1 MAIVTVI
8 QDNYGLVPASSNAM
22 LIEEIQDYVPSYSAI
37 QTAIHNNKQTTVI
50 VRHKTCGHWLKR
62 ALPKYT
68 DKAIA
73 WSICTPRQVIES
85 EWGVSAPPSV
95 SDAEIIRS
103 GLLDYDIRAKENQ
116 SFEDALLEYFF
127 CPQLGYSKF
136 PQNQLVDLLNS
147 YDASWFTLVNPSSE
161 WEKSQNIPLARRLY
175 EKRLRQWSEKAQSEE
190 ERWLIELYRE
200 NPASLYQLLTTYKV
214 IRGYPTNIQ
223 RRVLGDDYSI
233 LASLKLDVEQLS
245 VKESVVKEAK
255 DSIEIYL
262 RSKIHPEILI
272 DEFTEILESV
282 NGCLLIEFNLI
293 QEMLHSLSIPVTQE
307 LVAAV
312 QTKFRP
318 LQERIPSELAV
329 LSNLVQPARPKE
341 PQAEWTADE
350 WMSWAVKEY
359 LPYHFWLEEGNAAD
373 EEIASYVQMYG
384 DWLYDNYLQLRHHY
398 DYMLYK
404 AFINAQGE
412 LTQSEYALVVV
423 IDNLNLKFFDI
434 LAALL
439 QSHGYSSTLR
449 KHYLTLLPSETRVCK
464 RCLLAGQPSNEDIHA
479 RQYDDIITQE
489 WSGFF
494 GSKKVKY
501 VPSLGELINL
511 PSLDS
516 NIYFL
521 NYRPIDEVLHQ
532 SAEDIGQSHT
542 ELIRQFLSG
551 LVSSIDEFAKKFEI
565 DDRLLL
571 CICSDHGSTKI
582 PKEMPNPIDLKF
594 FHERCDHETHRFIQ
608 LSDAEL
614 SNLAENHRYQCYF
627 LDRKT
632 YGNDANYLIAKG
644 YYRFKK
650 TEKSFYVHGGCTP
663 EETIVPFALFKKAS
677 IHLEKPR
684 LSLLDNVFRYA
695 VKSIIKLD
703 IVNPNE
709 YPLENV
715 SLTIQQTDVIASSL
729 RSSQPSAYD
738 EVVLAEIP
746 AKQVVTQKIPCRFA
760 RTAEKIEKLAL
771 TLHFQYRGQE
781 QSFDY
786 EFSITMKAMMESG
799 FGIDNLFQ

>member
-8 QDNYGLVPASSNAM
+8 QDNYELVPASSNAM
-22 LIEEIQDYVPSYSAI
+22 LIEEIKDYVPSYSAI
-37 QTAIHNNKQTTVI
+37 QTAIHTNKQTTVV
-50 VRHKTCGHWLKR
+50 VRHKTCGNWLKR
-62 ALPKYT
+62 ALQKYT

-85 EWGVSAPPSV
+85 DWGVSVPTSV

-116 SFEDALLEYFF
+116 SFADILLEYFF
-127 CPQLGYSKF
+127 CPQLGYAQF
-136 PQNQLVDLLNS
+136 PQNQLVDVLNA
-147 YDASWFTLVNPSSE
+147 YDASE
-161 WEKSQNIPLARRLY
+161 WEKSKDIPLVRRLY
-175 EKRLRQWSEKAQSEE
+175 EKRLRQWLGKAQSEE

-214 IRGYPTNIQ
+214 IRGYPTNVQ
-223 RRVLGDDYSI
+223 HRVLSDAYNI
-233 LASLKLDVEQLS
+233 LAFLTPDVEQLPI
-245 VKESVVKEAK
+245 KESGLKEAI
-255 DSIEIYL
+255 DEIEIYL
-262 RSKIHPEILI
+262 RSRTHPEMLI
-272 DEFTEILESV
+272 DEFTEIVESV
-282 NGCLLIEFNLI
+282 SGGLLIEFNLI

-307 LVAAV
+307 IISAV

-318 LQERIPSELAV
+318 LQDRIPSELLA
-329 LSNLVQPARPKE
+329 LSNLVQPTHPKE
-341 PQAEWTADE
+341 PQSAWTVDE
-350 WMSWAVKEY
+350 WLSWAVREY
-359 LPYHFWLEEGNAAD
+359 LPYHFWLEEGNAVD
-373 EEIASYVQMYG
+373 EEIAEYAQMYG
-384 DWLYDNYLQLRHHY
+384 DWLYDNHLQLRHHY
-398 DYMLYK
+398 DYILYK
-404 AFINAQGE
+404 AFINAQRE

-423 IDNLNLKFFDI
+423 IDNLTLKFFEI
-434 LAALL
+434 LEALL
-439 QSHGYSSTLR
+439 QSHGYSSTLK
-449 KHYLTLLPSETRVCK
+449 KHYLTLLPSETNVCK
-464 RCLLAGQPSNEDIHA
+464 RGLLSGQPSNQDIHA
-479 RQYDDIITQE
+479 RGYADIITQE

-494 GSKKVKY
+494 GDKKVKY
-501 VPSLGELINL
+501 VPSLGELTNL

-532 SAEDIGQSHT
+532 SAEDIGQNHT

-565 DDRLLL
+565 DDQLLL

-582 PKEMPNPIDLKF
+582 PQQMPNPIDVKF
-594 FHERCDHETHRFIQ
+594 FHERCQHETHRFIQ
-608 LSDAEL
+608 LSDAEF

-627 LDRKT
+627 LDKNT
-632 YGNDANYLIAKG
+632 FGNDANYLIAKG
-644 YYRFKK
+644 YYRFKQ

-663 EETIVPFALFKKAS
+663 EETIVPFALFKKSS

-684 LSLLDNVFRYA
+684 LSLFDNVFRYA

-715 SLTIQQTDVIASSL
+715 SLTIQQPDIT
-729 RSSQPSAYD
+729 YD
-738 EVVLAEIP
+738 EVLLAEIP
-746 AKQVVTQKIPCRFA
+746 AKQVITQKISCRFT

-771 TLHFQYRGQE
+771 TIHFQYRRQE
-781 QSFDY
+781 QAFDY
-786 EFSITMKAMMESG
+786 EFPIMMKAMMESG
-799 FGIDNLFQ
+799 FGINLFK